1 MLDWLTDGL
10 LGSQNSLWLMFSSA
24 FLSATVL
31 PGNSEIIFLFLTAPF
46 IGAMFSHDVLSLIA
60 VATAGNT
67 LGSMTTY
74 AIGRWFP
81 KLEQKNLQRS
91 WALNNIQRYGIW
103 TLLLSWLPIVGDAFC
118 AMAGWLRFNWLKS
131 MLLILIGK
139 LLRYIFL
146 YQLNTFIH

>member
-10 LGSQNSLWLMFSSA
+10 LGSQNSLWIMFASA

-74 AIGRWFP
+74 VIGRWFP

-131 MLLILIGK
+131 LLLMMIGK
-139 LLRYIFL
+139 LFRYTLLLLIS
-146 YQLNTFIH
+146 QI

>member
-46 IGAMFSHDVLSLIA
+46 IGAMFSHDVLSLIV

-74 AIGRWFP
+74 VIGRWFP
-81 KLEQKNLQRS
+81 KLEQKNQQHS

-131 MLLILIGK
+131 LLLMMIGKVFRYTLLLLISQI
-139 LLRYIFL
+139 
-146 YQLNTFIH
+146 

>member
-46 IGAMFSHDVLSLIA
+46 IGAVFSIDLFELLVAAVL
-60 VATAGNT
+60 GNT
-67 LGSMTTY
+67 LGGMATY
-74 AIGRWFP
+74 MIGRWFP

-131 MLLILIGK
+131 LLLIMIGK
-139 LLRYIFL
+139 LFRYTLLLLIS
-146 YQLNTFIH
+146 QI

>member
-10 LGSQNSLWLMFSSA
+10 LGSQNSLWIMFSSA
-24 FLSATVL
+24 FLSATLL

-74 AIGRWFP
+74 VIGRWFP

-118 AMAGWLRFNWLKS
+118 ALAGWLRFNWLKS
-131 MLLILIGK
+131 LLLMMVGKLFRYMLLLLISQ
-139 LLRYIFL
+139 I
-146 YQLNTFIH
+146 

>member
-1 MLDWLTDGL
+1 MLDCLTDGL

-46 IGAMFSHDVLSLIA
+46 IGAIFSHDVLSLIA